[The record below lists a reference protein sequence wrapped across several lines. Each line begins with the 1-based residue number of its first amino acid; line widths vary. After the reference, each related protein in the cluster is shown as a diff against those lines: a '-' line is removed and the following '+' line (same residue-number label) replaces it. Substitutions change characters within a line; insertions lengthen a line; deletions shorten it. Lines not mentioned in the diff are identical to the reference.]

1 MNNPNINQQ
10 TLNFNTRFSSYNSN
24 IEPYEKL
31 DYLDIEDLTNMAGG
45 MPSNKKKKE
54 EIVKSGSSHKKTTAA
69 PRQAPCRLAK
79 KHE

>member
-31 DYLDIEDLTNMAGG
+31 DL
-45 MPSNKKKKE
+45 
-54 EIVKSGSSHKKTTAA
+54 H
-69 PRQAPCRLAK
+69 
-79 KHE
+79 